1 MERKTCDPL
10 LPGLHAIAKKLIS
23 RRGKNANTVKRV
35 KISRTK
41 SAKVVFFIDKY
52 AKL

>member
-1 MERKTCDPL
+1 MERKNCYEL

-23 RRGKNANTVKRV
+23 RRGKNANTVKRA
-35 KISRTK
+35 KISPTK
-41 SAKVVFFIDKY
+41 SAKVLFFIDKY